1 MPSGAAILVIDYK
14 HKEEMIKM
22 SALVLYICFT

>member
-14 HKEEMIKM
+14 HKVEMIKM
-22 SALVLYICFT
+22 NALVLYICFT